1 MSHFITGHAAVLV
14 TSYRHHA
21 FQVQFCYLSF
31 LRMMSMKTIVQTG
44 EHLLSL
50 ILQSLIFTP
59 EHPQGQ
65 HDKKHQN

>member
-14 TSYRHHA
+14 TSHRHHA
-21 FQVQFCYLSF
+21 FQVQFCHLPF
-31 LRMMSMKTIVQTG
+31 FRMMSMKTIVQTR

-50 ILQSLIFTP
+50 ILQSLVFTP

-65 HDKKHQN
+65 HDEEQED